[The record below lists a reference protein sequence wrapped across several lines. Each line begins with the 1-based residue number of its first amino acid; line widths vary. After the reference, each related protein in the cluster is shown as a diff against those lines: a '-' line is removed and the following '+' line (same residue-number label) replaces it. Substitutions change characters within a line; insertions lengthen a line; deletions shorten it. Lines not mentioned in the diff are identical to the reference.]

1 MEAGLKVRL
10 DEDIKTAMREQ
21 NKSRLTT
28 LRMLKSAIRQ
38 IEIDSRVLLDDAA
51 CLTLIQKQIKQRQE
65 SISQY
70 QQGARSD
77 LAAIEQAEI
86 EILQDFLPPAI
97 SSDEL
102 TAGIQAAITELGAS
116 SIRDMS
122 KVMALLAKQ
131 WAGQADMAQ
140 VGALVKQKL
149 SG

>member
-1 MEAGLKVRL
+1 MEVSLKARL

-38 IEIDSRVLLDDAA
+38 IEIDSRALLDDAA

-70 QQGARSD
+70 QQGSRSD
-77 LAAIEQAEI
+77 LAAVEQAEI
-86 EILQDFLPPAI
+86 EILQSFLPPAI
-97 SSDEL
+97 STEAISV
-102 TAGIQAAITELGAS
+102 GIQAAIAELGAN

-122 KVMALLAKQ
+122 KVMAHLAKQ
-131 WAGQADMAQ
+131 WAGRADMAQ
-140 VGALVKQKL
+140 VGALVKQQL
-149 SG
+149 S